1 MIKVQKAMAN
11 EYVKAECDNF
21 ALKQETF
28 DAQPYSAQWEGRGFR
43 HEIRVMNVRK
53 AKASEYVKAECENFI
68 FNPISTGGGVF
79 STPGPVNGS
88 ELTFTR

>member
-1 MIKVQKAMAN
+1 MLNPIQ
-11 EYVKAECDNF
+11 
-21 ALKQETF
+21 L
-28 DAQPYSAQWEGRGFR
+28 SGGGRGFR

-79 STPGPVNGS
+79 HPRPSKWLRVDIHQMN
-88 ELTFTR
+88 